1 MPKFCAMTTDDGFL
15 AKPYAP
21 KIQQAIDSEMDKFE
35 RNSTSDIDSLLEE
48 FAQPSYQQQWNRDVN
63 PKSNLKIPKKNRTRR
78 KNVNTMTRRELIYHL
93 GAMELPETNARDFN
107 DSEIRDILVSQ
118 APDMFFSSVKP

>member
-48 FAQPSYQQQWNRDVN
+48 FADSLSTEQ
-63 PKSNLKIPKKNRTRR
+63 RT
-78 KNVNTMTRRELIYHL
+78 
-93 GAMELPETNARDFN
+93 
-107 DSEIRDILVSQ
+107 
-118 APDMFFSSVKP
+118 

>member
-1 MPKFCAMTTDDGFL
+1 MGCGTNIVPGFNESN
-15 AKPYAP
+15 
-21 KIQQAIDSEMDKFE
+21 KIKDPALEMKI
-35 RNSTSDIDSLLEE
+35 NQE